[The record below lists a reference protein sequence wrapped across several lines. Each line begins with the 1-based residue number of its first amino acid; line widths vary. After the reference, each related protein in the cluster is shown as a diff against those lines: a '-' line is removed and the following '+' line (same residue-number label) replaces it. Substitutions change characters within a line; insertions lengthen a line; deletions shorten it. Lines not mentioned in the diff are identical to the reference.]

1 MKQFFCVF
9 VPNEKACIICKY
21 YGFRYFIYGTLCKSF
36 IYIMF
41 RRGPKIDPSGTPQI
55 ILALYDGGPYH
66 IETSVEQINGFVSI

>member
-1 MKQFFCVF
+1 
-9 VPNEKACIICKY
+9 
-21 YGFRYFIYGTLCKSF
+21 
-36 IYIMF
+36 MF